1 MLFHSSRVLFPQL
14 LSQGSTDVPVLRV
27 EVTWVQ
33 EAAAAV
39 EDARVVAML
48 VVETSAWEPTTAWD
62 SATLCVKDAED
73 QATLAEREALERVL
87 RAEMENAVVLASAR
101 EDVEGFAR
109 KIALLEDELAAERQA
124 RDVSE
129 REC

>member
-1 MLFHSSRVLFPQL
+1 
-14 LSQGSTDVPVLRV
+14 
-27 EVTWVQ
+27 
-33 EAAAAV
+33 
-39 EDARVVAML
+39 
-48 VVETSAWEPTTAWD
+48 
-62 SATLCVKDAED
+62 
-73 QATLAEREALERVL
+73 
-87 RAEMENAVVLASAR
+87 VVLASAR